1 MSDDEPKDES
11 TDASEQQSDQEPA
24 DSDQPSAQSDDAPSD
39 GEQPTEQSDEQPADS
54 DQSTEQAEEQ
64 PTDSEQSAGQ
74 SDDQSAEVTD
84 QSAEQSGATST
95 DESEQAT
102 EQQAADQAAEQGG
115 EVEADARADEAQTAA
130 TGELSAKRQSMLD
143 LIDKWMPTSLNNPRV
158 PEGETQDLMAK
169 AGWTK
174 ATGQYNKKLKDDGKV
189 FATSCGDILAA
200 MLRLWGSNFVGA
212 FNIRDQDSK
221 GRSPGAKGLGF
232 YVEADGVQSP
242 QPGDIIVLRN
252 GVGKSSAGTAGHV
265 GILVEAGETE
275 WRTADGGGGA
285 LPDQTASVTT
295 RTVRLENNI
304 PILKSPTDLKEKQL
318 DGWVDL
324 DKLEQTG

>member
-1 MSDDEPKDES
+1 MSDDGEDGPKDQP
-11 TDASEQQSDQEPA
+11 TDNPERQSEQQPGE
-24 DSDQPSAQSDDAPSD
+24 SDQPTA
-39 GEQPTEQSDEQPADS
+39 
-54 DQSTEQAEEQ
+54 QAEEQ
-64 PTDSEQSAGQ
+64 PTNQAGQ
-74 SDDQSAEVTD
+74 STEQSDTQTAEETQQSADQSGETSTEASG
-84 QSAEQSGATST
+84 QPAEQS
-95 DESEQAT
+95 
-102 EQQAADQAAEQGG
+102 DQAAQQPGEESKEGDGG
-115 EVEADARADEAQTAA
+115 REPTAVQPPA
-130 TGELSAKRQSMLD
+130 TGELSVKRQSMLD

-158 PEGETQDLMAK
+158 PEGETQDLMAR

-174 ATGQYNKKLKDDGKV
+174 ARGQQSKQEKDAGGHPV
-189 FATSCGDILAA
+189 TSCGDILAA

-212 FNIRDQDSK
+212 FMIRDQDAK
-221 GRSPGAKGLGF
+221 GRAPGAKGLGY
-232 YVEADGVQSP
+232 YVETDGVQSP

-252 GVGKSSAGTAGHV
+252 GVGKGSAGSVGHV

-285 LPDQTASVTT
+285 LPDQTASMTT

-324 DKLEQTG
+324 DKLEQSG

>member
-1 MSDDEPKDES
+1 MSNNEPDDES
-11 TDASEQQSDQEPA
+11 TADSEQ
-24 DSDQPSAQSDDAPSD
+24 
-39 GEQPTEQSDEQPADS
+39 
-54 DQSTEQAEEQ
+54 QAEEQ
-64 PTDSEQSAGQ
+64 AADGNQPTEPSEEQPSESDQSVEQSEEQPDQSEQPDQTGEQAAGGEGSSEAVAGQ
-74 SDDQSAEVTD
+74 PV
-84 QSAEQSGATST
+84 
-95 DESEQAT
+95 
-102 EQQAADQAAEQGG
+102 
-115 EVEADARADEAQTAA
+115 AR
-130 TGELSAKRQSMLD
+130 GELSAKRQSMLD

-200 MLRLWGSNFVGA
+200 MLRFWGSNFVGA

-252 GVGKSSAGTAGHV
+252 GVGKSSAGSTGHV

-295 RTVRLENNI
+295 RTVRFEDSI

-324 DKLEQTG
+324 DKLEQTE

>member
-1 MSDDEPKDES
+1 MANNEPDDES
-11 TDASEQQSDQEPA
+11 TADSQQESEQA
-24 DSDQPSAQSDDAPSD
+24 
-39 GEQPTEQSDEQPADS
+39 
-54 DQSTEQAEEQ
+54 
-64 PTDSEQSAGQ
+64 PTDSEQSAMQ
-74 SDDQSAEVTD
+74 SDQQSSQVTDQSTEQSEEQTAESD
-84 QSAEQSGATST
+84 QSAEQVEEQPT
-95 DESEQAT
+95 DSNQPVEQAAEQPDQSEQPDQTGEQAT
-102 EQQAADQAAEQGG
+102 EGDAPEQATGQ
-115 EVEADARADEAQTAA
+115 VPA
-130 TGELSAKRQSMLD
+130 TGELNAKRQSMLD

-232 YVEADGVQSP
+232 YVEADGAQSP

-252 GVGKSSAGTAGHV
+252 GVGKSSAGSTGHV
-265 GILVEAGETE
+265 GILVEVGETE

-295 RTVRLENNI
+295 RTVRFEASI

-324 DKLEQTG
+324 DKLEQTE